1 LEEADRV
8 GARRRSRRDMGGSTG
23 LKRKE
28 DNDVGVRRSE
38 EASDIGAQWR
48 SGPRPGVGGGGGLRQ
63 KEEAGSVRTD
73 CLEEA
78 GGIGAQRRPGPGTG
92 GSASGGAWRRC
103 VAVRQLVA
111 VVCEISGVS
120 ELGCA

>member
-8 GARRRSRRDMGGSTG
+8 RARRRSRRDMGGSTG

-38 EASDIGAQWR
+38 EASDIGARWR
-48 SGPRPGVGGGGGLRQ
+48 SGPRPGGGLRQ

-78 GGIGAQRRPGPGTG
+78 GGIGAQRRPRPGTG
-92 GSASGGAWRRC
+92 GSASGGAWRQC
-103 VAVRQLVA
+103 VAVA
-111 VVCEISGVS
+111 AASGSGVRDLRC
-120 ELGCA
+120 E